1 MVSLGRSRAGKNS
14 ACTVNRIL
22 PSISSASAVLAILLF
37 SPFAYTLFLFN
48 RLSSIALRKL
58 NAPDLNPKTVVPSSI
73 RSVRKTNAFRCKS
86 KKTLDDDL
94 FKSQDEEDEELLYVY
109 GFDQICGGTYL
120 EMGGLDGEIF
130 SNSYVF
136 HNALDWKGVLVE
148 ASPPNYAKMIKN
160 RPNEIANV
168 NAGICGEEKDLH
180 WVDGND
186 AVNGF
191 LELAAESF
199 QQQWWTKE
207 HIDNAKVIKCRTL
220 QNVLKETVGDH
231 FHFDFFSLDIEGAEY
246 DALMSIDFNLVS
258 FGVVFVESDE
268 HNPLKNMA
276 VRALLTSV
284 GYSFI
289 KEHHRSAWFVNND
302 FGAIYEELI
311 H

>member
-1 MVSLGRSRAGKNS
+1 M
-14 ACTVNRIL
+14 
-22 PSISSASAVLAILLF
+22 
-37 SPFAYTLFLFN
+37 
-48 RLSSIALRKL
+48 
-58 NAPDLNPKTVVPSSI
+58 
-73 RSVRKTNAFRCKS
+73 RKTSAFRCKS

-120 EMGGLDGEIF
+120 EMGGLDGKLF
-130 SNSYVF
+130 SNSYLF
-136 HNALDWKGVLVE
+136 HKALDWKGVLVE
-148 ASPPNYAKMIKN
+148 ASPTHYAKMIKN

-180 WVDGND
+180 WVNVEGRV
-186 AVNGF
+186 AVGGF
-191 LELAAESF
+191 LEFAAETF
-199 QQQWWTKE
+199 QQQFWAKKDIE
-207 HIDNAKVIKCRTL
+207 NAKVIKCRTL
-220 QNVLKETVGDH
+220 KNVLKETVGDH
-231 FHFDFFSLDIEGAEY
+231 FHFDFFSLDVEGAEY

-258 FGVVFVESDE
+258 FGVVFVESDA
-268 HNPLKNMA
+268 HNPLKNVA

-289 KEHHRSAWFVNND
+289 KEHGRSAWFVNND